1 MAENSRSRN
10 LIDREAAVDTYVFD
24 SGSTQMPAVLI
35 RALVRLCCGAVK
47 ICSGFP
53 SSTT

>member
-1 MAENSRSRN
+1 MAENQPLRN

-35 RALVRLCCGAVK
+35 RMPWSVYAAGR
-47 ICSGFP
+47 
-53 SSTT
+53 